1 MNTSPILWI
10 LAAFSGIGAEMFH
23 VVQKLPRILVEETQ
37 SVLIPCKWTG
47 NVSRPIGS
55 YRWLKGGRNG
65 TEVSGQ
71 TAEYRGR
78 VHRSQEDFFNGRD
91 ASLLLKELKVTDSGM
106 YYCSVKIME
115 LGEEYGAGTQLTV
128 RAKTKGAMTLWS
140 FLLISALVHVAFL
153 FIFVVYCVKLRRTK
167 DQTELFQKS
176 PLWIN
181 QYAGL
186 LESDDLCNYAAL
198 QQKQSNQEQSLIC
211 VPKVGSEE
219 ETSIYL
225 PMESLKTFS
234 NSTANVMGK

>member
-10 LAAFSGIGAEMFH
+10 LAVFSGIGAETFH

-55 YRWLKGGRNG
+55 YRWQKDGRNG

-78 VHRSQEDFFNGRD
+78 VHRSQEDFFNSQD

-140 FLLISALVHVAFL
+140 FLLIGALVNGAFL
-153 FIFVVYCVKLRRTK
+153 FIFVLYCVKLRRTK
-167 DQTELFQKS
+167 GAQWAQRPYRVISEITSVDNFVTLCAQDGAQ
-176 PLWIN
+176 
-181 QYAGL
+181 
-186 LESDDLCNYAAL
+186 DLIAKDLHPNNRQL
-198 QQKQSNQEQSLIC
+198 HQ
-211 VPKVGSEE
+211 P
-219 ETSIYL
+219 IYI
-225 PMESLKTFS
+225 TQR
-234 NSTANVMGK
+234 